1 MSSHARY
8 LRTPKI
14 IKETTM
20 LTYAHEVFDNVPKIP
35 TPVSLAVIATILLI
49 ATIAS
54 LIKSKQSPEMKAHPG
69 RITDHKEEDD
79 K

>member
-1 MSSHARY
+1 MHMKSLITFQRFQ
-8 LRTPKI
+8 PI
-14 IKETTM
+14 
-20 LTYAHEVFDNVPKIP
+20 
-35 TPVSLAVIATILLI
+35 SLAVIATILLI

-69 RITDHKEEDD
+69 RITDHKEEDS